1 MIDISKD
8 LKKYI
13 PIFQQAKEQ
22 GINEA
27 ETSLRIGKFLEDV
40 LNYDVFQDIT
50 KEHSIKDKYVDYAIK
65 INGKVVFFVE
75 IKQAGIELK
84 ERHIEQASNYAAN
97 AGVEWILLTN
107 GIGWQMYHLTFDEG
121 IQNDL
126 IWSADILTDNIQEA
140 SDKISLLHKKS
151 ISKGDLED
159 YYSKIVTLSPR
170 SIMQSIFH
178 ENTLS
183 TIRRQLRK
191 TTGVS
196 IDEADLVNGIKKML
210 SPETWEAIGD
220 VKIKRQRKVRKPQE
234 EETTIQE
241 KTLSTTPQTPMA
253 IDTPKKEEGIK

>member
-1 MIDISKD
+1 MPDITKD

-40 LNYDVFQDIT
+40 LGYDVFSEIT

-65 INGKVVFFVE
+65 IDGKIAFFIE
-75 IKQAGIELK
+75 IKQTGIELK
-84 ERHIEQASNYAAN
+84 EKHIEQASNYAAN

-107 GIGWQMYHLTFDEG
+107 GLGWQLYHLTFDEG
-121 IQNDL
+121 IQSDL
-126 IWSADILTDNIQEA
+126 IWSTDISTDNIQDA

-159 YYSKIVTLSPR
+159 YYAKIVTLSPK

-178 ENTLS
+178 ETTLQI
-183 TIRRQLRK
+183 IRRQLKK

-196 IDEADLVNGIKKML
+196 IDENDIVNGIKKMI
-210 SPETWEAIGD
+210 STETWEAIGD
-220 VKIKRQRKVRKPQE
+220 IKIKRQRKTPRPKRE
-234 EETTIQE
+234 EAAISTAEIQPAETSTIDS
-241 KTLSTTPQTPMA
+241 KLIS
-253 IDTPKKEEGIK
+253 KKEDL